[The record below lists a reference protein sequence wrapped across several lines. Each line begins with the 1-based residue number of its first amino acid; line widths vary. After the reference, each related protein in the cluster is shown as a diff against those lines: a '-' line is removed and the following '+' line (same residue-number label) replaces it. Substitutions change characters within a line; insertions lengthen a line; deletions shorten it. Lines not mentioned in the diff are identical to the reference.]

1 MSDKSPNNRKSGI
14 LSLIAVAT
22 FTVVVFP
29 AVHAQT
35 LTLDT
40 PSDLEHARV
49 KADKAWKAWEAQGHI
64 EPKLLNMPADKALTE
79 IRKDGRLAEEY
90 LSARQQQVKLLSDD
104 FRRRATALESG
115 ATEKPDLA
123 KLQKLEE
130 QNLAALIEG
139 AEKTNAEMAK
149 ADKDSDPGQR
159 EARRQA
165 AAKEAEYY
173 KELADDAR
181 KRMAVLQSSE
191 KSDEQYAENEH
202 ALIDT
207 LKRLSTTLD
216 EQGTA
221 IAQERE
227 DWQLYHKH
235 LEELVVSRSHGSA
248 KAVLTDRKDA
258 GDAADVAKSN

>member
-1 MSDKSPNNRKSGI
+1 MSDKSTNKSDV
-14 LSLIAVAT
+14 LSLIAAAI
-22 FTVVVFP
+22 FAVVICP
-29 AVHAQT
+29 AVRAQT

-90 LSARQQQVKLLSDD
+90 LSARQLQVKLLSDD

-123 KLQKLEE
+123 KLQKSEE

-149 ADKDSDPGQR
+149 TDK
-159 EARRQA
+159 
-165 AAKEAEYY
+165 
-173 KELADDAR
+173 
-181 KRMAVLQSSE
+181 
-191 KSDEQYAENEH
+191 
-202 ALIDT
+202 
-207 LKRLSTTLD
+207 
-216 EQGTA
+216 
-221 IAQERE
+221 
-227 DWQLYHKH
+227 
-235 LEELVVSRSHGSA
+235 
-248 KAVLTDRKDA
+248 
-258 GDAADVAKSN
+258 